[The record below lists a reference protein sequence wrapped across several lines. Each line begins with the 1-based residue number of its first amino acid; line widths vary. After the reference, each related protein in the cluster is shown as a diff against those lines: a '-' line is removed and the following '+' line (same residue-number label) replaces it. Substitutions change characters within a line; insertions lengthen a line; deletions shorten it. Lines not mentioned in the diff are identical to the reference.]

1 MSGTPGAFGKQN
13 DPNAPS
19 KTLTH
24 QARRV
29 NLIKPKIVED
39 DHKRPIKHNMRSK
52 FNEACDAIIRWIK
65 KYLWKGGA

>member
-19 KTLTH
+19 KK
-24 QARRV
+24 V